1 VDPAIL
7 TRTGFPLGKKRRLV
21 RNCMIGRTKKHRG
34 ESLEPAGPS
43 DLELVRRCRSGDGGA
58 FHVLVDRYAQS
69 MFALAHS
76 LVSNTA
82 DAEDVVQETF
92 AGAFRGIER
101 FEERASV
108 KTWLTRIL
116 VNQANRLR
124 RDRSTKRMLSLD
136 NPGGGSSDDDAG
148 SIDAGPA
155 ASQPSTT
162 AGVDA
167 RTDLAAALA
176 TLSPDHR
183 QVIVLREMEQLS
195 YEEIADV
202 LKVPIGTVE
211 SRLFRARAELRQRL
225 KAYVE

>member
-1 VDPAIL
+1 
-7 TRTGFPLGKKRRLV
+7 
-21 RNCMIGRTKKHRG
+21 
-34 ESLEPAGPS
+34 
-43 DLELVRRCRSGDGGA
+43 LELVRRSRRGDGGA
-58 FHVLVDRYAQS
+58 FHALVDRYAQS

-76 LVSNTA
+76 LVGNAA

-124 RDRSTKRMLSLD
+124 RDRSTRRMTSLD
-136 NPGGGSSDDDAG
+136 APASGSGDDADG
-148 SIDAGPA
+148 GEAMAANDVA
-155 ASQPSTT
+155 ASRPSTV

-167 RTDLAAALA
+167 KMDLAAMLQ

-195 YEEIADV
+195 YDEIAEV
-202 LKVPIGTVE
+202 LNVPIGTVE
-211 SRLFRARAELRQRL
+211 SRLFRARGELRQRL

>member
-1 VDPAIL
+1 
-7 TRTGFPLGKKRRLV
+7 
-21 RNCMIGRTKKHRG
+21 
-34 ESLEPAGPS
+34 
-43 DLELVRRCRSGDGGA
+43 LELVRRSRRGDGGA
-58 FHVLVDRYAQS
+58 FHALVDRYAQS

-76 LVSNTA
+76 LVGNAA

-124 RDRSTKRMLSLD
+124 RDRSTRRMTSLD
-136 NPGGGSSDDDAG
+136 APVSGSGEDADGGETMAAG
-148 SIDAGPA
+148 DVA
-155 ASQPSTT
+155 ASRPSTV

-167 RTDLAAALA
+167 KMDLAAMLQ

-195 YEEIADV
+195 YDEIAEV

>member
-1 VDPAIL
+1 
-7 TRTGFPLGKKRRLV
+7 
-21 RNCMIGRTKKHRG
+21 M
-34 ESLEPAGPS
+34 
-43 DLELVRRCRSGDGGA
+43 ELVRRSRRGDGGA
-58 FHVLVDRYAQS
+58 FHALVDRYAQS

-76 LVSNTA
+76 LVGNAA

-124 RDRSTKRMLSLD
+124 RDRSTRRMTSLD
-136 NPGGGSSDDDAG
+136 APVGGGDEADG
-148 SIDAGPA
+148 GETMA
-155 ASQPSTT
+155 ASDVAASRPSTV

-167 RTDLAAALA
+167 KMDLAAMLQ

-195 YEEIADV
+195 YDEIAEV
-202 LKVPIGTVE
+202 LNVPIGTVE